1 MSQMAALLGPR
12 RFQPRGIRAEIATAR
27 SLGILA
33 TLAIVA
39 ALYFAKAILL
49 PLALAIL
56 LTFVLAPPVRVL
68 RGWGLGRIP
77 SVGLIVVLA
86 FLVIFGIGS
95 FVGQQAVQL
104 AEKLPQYQF
113 TIQQKVRALSVAASG
128 GTLERL
134 STFLENLNDEI
145 GKRNPA
151 SAQTAPG
158 PTNAPSIPV
167 EIRQPASTPV
177 QVIQRVLEPLLDP
190 LATSGLVLIFVIF
203 FLLERRDLRDRLIR
217 LAGSHDLQ
225 RTTDAINDGARRLSR
240 YFLAQTA
247 LNVFFGI
254 VVAVGLA
261 FIGLPNPVLWGIL
274 AMVARFVPYIG
285 AFMAA
290 AFPVALAI
298 AVDPGWSMTLWTI
311 GLFIVVESLVGQ
323 VIEPMV
329 YGHSTGLSPVA
340 VIVSATFWTWLW
352 GPVGLLLSTPLTVC
366 LGVLGRHIEW
376 LQFLDVLIGDAAPLS
391 PAQSFY
397 QRVLAGDS
405 DEAVDQAEEVLKR
418 SSLARYYDEVVLPG
432 LLLAQIDYT
441 RGALDEKHVVR
452 INRAVRELIE
462 QLSANGNK
470 ISKAIASESRQTA
483 SIETD
488 QEQHDPSVLS
498 PARTGEH
505 RSVLCI
511 AGRGPFDELTAAM
524 LGQLL
529 HMHGIDA
536 RLEADS
542 AASSSNIVRL
552 GNEGVTMVCLSSLY
566 LGQSAAHL
574 RHSIRRLRGRIPDAK
589 ILVGLW
595 GGEENRVDELQSAG
609 IDLRAASLEQA
620 VKHCIAVVRS
630 GGAKTAVEEKTAKAG
645 TAAA

>member
-1 MSQMAALLGPR
+1 MGQMAGFFGPR

-27 SLGILA
+27 SLSILA
-33 TLAIVA
+33 TLAIIA
-39 ALYFAKAILL
+39 ALYFGKAIFL
-49 PLALAIL
+49 PLAVAIL

-68 RGWGLGRIP
+68 RAWGLGRIP
-77 SVGLIVVLA
+77 SVALVVVLA

-95 FVGQQAVQL
+95 FVAQQAVQL

-113 TIQQKVRALSVAASG
+113 TIQQKVHALSVAASG
-128 GTLERL
+128 GALERL
-134 STFLENLNDEI
+134 STFLEHLNEEI
-145 GKRNPA
+145 GKNNPA
-151 SAQTAPG
+151 STQTAPG
-158 PTNAPSIPV
+158 SKSSPPIPV
-167 EIRQPASTPV
+167 EIHQPTSTPV
-177 QVIQRVLEPLLDP
+177 QVIQRVLEPLWEP
-190 LATSGLVLIFVIF
+190 LASFGLVLIFVIF

-247 LNVFFGI
+247 LNAFFGI

-274 AMVARFVPYIG
+274 AMLSRFVPYIG

-290 AFPVALAI
+290 AFPTALAI
-298 AVDPGWSMTLWTI
+298 AVDPGWSMALWTV
-311 GLFIVVESLVGQ
+311 GLFVVVESLIGQ

-329 YGHSTGLSPVA
+329 YGHSTGISPVA
-340 VIVSATFWTWLW
+340 VIISATFWTWLW
-352 GPVGLLLSTPLTVC
+352 GPVGLLLSTPLMVC

-376 LQFLDVLIGDAAPLS
+376 LQFLDVLIGDEAPLT

-405 DEAVDQAEEVLKR
+405 DEAIDQADEVLKR
-418 SSLARYYDEVVLPG
+418 SSLVRYYDDVVLPG
-432 LLLAQIDYT
+432 LLLAQVDYT

-470 ISKAIASESRQTA
+470 IAKAAVGESRKTA
-483 SIETD
+483 SVEPD
-488 QEQHDPSVLS
+488 QQQQDSSVLS
-498 PARTGEH
+498 PARTGGGQ
-505 RSVLCI
+505 SVLCI
-511 AGRGPFDELTAAM
+511 AGRGPLDDLTAEV
-524 LGQLL
+524 LSQLL
-529 HMHGIDA
+529 RLQGIQV

-552 GNEGVTMVCLSSLY
+552 SGEGVIIVCLSSLH
-566 LGQSAAHL
+566 LGQSSAHL
-574 RHSIRRLRGRIPDAK
+574 RHSIRRLQGQIPDAK

-595 GGEENRVDELQSAG
+595 GSEGDLAKLLRSA
-609 IDLRAASLEQA
+609 DYDFNATSLEQA
-620 VKHCIAVVRS
+620 IEYCIAAVRS
-630 GGAKTAVEEKTAKAG
+630 SGAKTGIEKEAVETG